1 MSYKVRQKDIRAMLR
16 MGIASTLNEAREL
29 VESGERNY
37 YDFQKVSYSVGVYG
51 INGLCIEDRQT
62 GQLYA
67 EACRSTLVFMF
78 A

>member
-1 MSYKVRQKDIRAMLR
+1 MSYKVRQKDIR
-16 MGIASTLNEAREL
+16 TLLNWNGALPLAEAKKL
-29 VESGERNY
+29 IESGERNY
-37 YDFQKVSYSVGVYG
+37 SDFQKVSYSVGVYG

>member
-16 MGIASTLNEAREL
+16 NDIALPLHEAHKMI
-29 VESGERNY
+29 ESSERTWA
-37 YDFQKVSYSVGVYG
+37 DFEKVSYSAGVYG
-51 INGLCIEDRQT
+51 INGLCVEDRKT